1 VGVAGAAGVAP
12 ALTPLA
18 LSHVSLVPD
27 SPAPR
32 SVMSRDGLALA
43 TYDFG
48 EAAGLDE
55 TAPTVLAVH
64 GFASSAR
71 ANWLATGWVR
81 ELTRAGFRVVALDQ
95 RGHGASARPHESASY
110 SMQALVG
117 DVVDVLDTYM
127 IDDCAYVGYSL
138 GARVGW
144 HAALEIPE
152 RLTRLVLGGIP
163 DGDPLTRF
171 RVDEAQAFV
180 EHGTPVEDPLTQGY
194 ITMASSVAGND
205 LAALV
210 ALVGGMRG
218 GLQPDPAD
226 PPRQP
231 VLFATGSDDGILE
244 KSKALAAATPLG
256 EFVEIP
262 RRNHFNAPVAREFR
276 EAGVEFLTRD

>member
-1 VGVAGAAGVAP
+1 
-12 ALTPLA
+12 
-18 LSHVSLVPD
+18 
-27 SPAPR
+27 
-32 SVMSRDGLALA
+32 MSRDGLPIA

-48 EAAGLDE
+48 EAEGLDE
-55 TAPTVLAVH
+55 RAPTVLAVH

-81 ELTRAGFRVVALDQ
+81 ELGRAGVRVIALDQ
-95 RGHGASARPHESASY
+95 RGHGASGRPHESEAY
-110 SMQALVG
+110 SMQALVD

-127 IDDCAYVGYSL
+127 IDECAYVGYSL

-171 RVDEAQAFV
+171 RVDEARAFV
-180 EHGTPVEDPLTQGY
+180 DHGTPVGDRLTQAY
-194 ITMASSVAGND
+194 LTMAGGVAGND

-226 PPRQP
+226 PPQQP
-231 VLFATGSDDGILE
+231 VLFATGSEDSIIE
-244 KSKALAAATPLG
+244 KSRALAAATPQG
-256 EFVEIP
+256 EFIEIP

-276 EAGVEFLTRD
+276 QAGVEFVTRD